1 MVVRDTRKLLT
12 LSMLTSWNYSLQLRI
27 EMADKHRWFRHI
39 PRVRARARERDHWRD
54 VLLPST
60 LQHEEKPCVK
70 HGQYE
75 QRHANVMDRR
85 IHT

>member
-39 PRVRARARERDHWRD
+39 PRVRARARVRGTIG
-54 VLLPST
+54 VMFYSLLRCSMKKSP
-60 LQHEEKPCVK
+60 V
-70 HGQYE
+70 
-75 QRHANVMDRR
+75 
-85 IHT
+85 